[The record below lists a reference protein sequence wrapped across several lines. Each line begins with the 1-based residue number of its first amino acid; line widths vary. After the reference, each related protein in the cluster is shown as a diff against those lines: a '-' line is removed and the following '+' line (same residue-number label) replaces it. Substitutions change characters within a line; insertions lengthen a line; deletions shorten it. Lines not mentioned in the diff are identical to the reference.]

1 MSNLPAYLQQY
12 QAPDVGQTLATTLG
26 SSMPAHVSI
35 GGNRFTLV
43 DAAGNETP
51 VPTFDPKIG
60 VYLDAA
66 IIDVNSALSR
76 IYYDGPYDP
85 NAEGMRPACFS
96 DNGVGPSIAASS
108 PQAATCQP
116 DPTNTFGCRWA
127 VWGSHIN
134 ANGNKVPKC
143 QSKQKAAVLPP
154 GSNTLFLLAIPPASH
169 GPLREYVAHCK
180 GHGINIADLVTRM
193 YFTSQGVLGFSAV
206 SYIDE
211 PTAVLR
217 QAAYAEK
224 KTDALVGR
232 GDTPRPAIAAHVQ
245 QTLPPPNQFGGVP
258 PAGSPN
264 HFGALPPA
272 GAQHQVGSPA
282 YSQGAGPAAQFGP
295 AHQNVAPNGGLPN
308 VANGVFP
315 QPGQQAVYAQQVPAQ
330 QVQQPG
336 PFVPTHPVPN
346 AANHGPAIAN
356 GALPA
361 ATTSPS
367 EQPAQRRRRRT
378 QAEIAADNAAA
389 AQAGG
394 AAPQAAASPQQA
406 PFPHPGQQAQPQ
418 QAQPQ
423 QAEFG
428 IAQGQPAAANPELAT
443 MLDDF
448 FK

>member
-12 QAPDVGQTLATTLG
+12 QTPDVGQTLAATLG

-76 IYYDGPYDP
+76 IYYDNPFD
-85 NAEGMRPACFS
+85 NAAEGMRPACFS
-96 DNGVGPSIAASS
+96 DNGVGPSISAGS

-143 QSKQKAAVLPP
+143 QQKQKVALLPV
-154 GSNTLFLLAIPPASH
+154 GLNTLFLLAIPPASH
-169 GPLREYVAHCK
+169 GPLREYGAHCK
-180 GHGINIADLVTRM
+180 GHNIKIADLVTRI

-224 KTDALVGR
+224 KTDVLVGR
-232 GDTPRPAIAAHVQ
+232 GDTPRPAIAA
-245 QTLPPPNQFGGVP
+245 
-258 PAGSPN
+258 
-264 HFGALPPA
+264 
-272 GAQHQVGSPA
+272 
-282 YSQGAGPAAQFGP
+282 
-295 AHQNVAPNGGLPN
+295 
-308 VANGVFP
+308 
-315 QPGQQAVYAQQVPAQ
+315 PAQ
-330 QVQQPG
+330 QPLLPPSTPLPQNQFVPPPLPNPAQNYNGAGQSGVGPQVHQQAGNGMFPQQGADLGHAARALQSYLRHLDTAAKQQAQQPG
-336 PFVPTHPVPN
+336 PFVPTYPAPN
-346 AANHGPAIAN
+346 AASPGPAISN

-361 ATTSPS
+361 GTTSPS
-367 EQPAQRRRRRT
+367 DQPAQRRRRRT

-389 AQAGG
+389 AQPNGG
-394 AAPQAAASPQQA
+394 IQQA
-406 PFPHPGQQAQPQ
+406 PFPQPGAGQ

-428 IAQGQPAAANPELAT
+428 IAQGQPAVANPELAT

-448 FK
+448 FTEDNK

>member
-154 GSNTLFLLAIPPASH
+154 GSNTLFQRAIPPASH

-180 GHGINIADLVTRM
+180 GHGINIADLVTRI

-224 KTDALVGR
+224 KTDVLVGR
-232 GDTPRPAIAAHVQ
+232 GDTPRPATAAPAQ
-245 QTLPPPNQFGGVP
+245 QPL
-258 PAGSPN
+258 
-264 HFGALPPA
+264 LPPA
-272 GAQHQVGSPA
+272 TPLPQNQFVPPPLPNPAQN
-282 YSQGAGPAAQFGP
+282 YNGAGQSALAAPQAG
-295 AHQNVAPNGGLPN
+295 NGM
-308 VANGVFP
+308 FP
-315 QPGQQAVYAQQVPAQ
+315 QQGTQ

-336 PFVPTHPVPN
+336 PLFPAHPAPN
-346 AANHGPAIAN
+346 AASPGPAIMN

-394 AAPQAAASPQQA
+394 APQAAASPPQA
-406 PFPHPGQQAQPQ
+406 PFPHPGQ

>member
-12 QAPDVGQTLATTLG
+12 QAPDIGQTLAATLG

-85 NAEGMRPACFS
+85 NAEGMRPVCFS

-180 GHGINIADLVTRM
+180 GHNIKIADLVTRI

-224 KTDALVGR
+224 KTDVLVGR
-232 GDTPRPAIAAHVQ
+232 GDTPRPAIAA
-245 QTLPPPNQFGGVP
+245 
-258 PAGSPN
+258 PAQPA
-264 HFGALPPA
+264 ALPNPA
-272 GAQHQVGSPA
+272 QN
-282 YSQGAGPAAQFGP
+282 YNGAGQSALAAPQAG
-295 AHQNVAPNGGLPN
+295 NGM
-308 VANGVFP
+308 FP
-315 QPGQQAVYAQQVPAQ
+315 QQGTQ

-336 PFVPTHPVPN
+336 PFALTPAPN
-346 AANHGPAIAN
+346 AALLGQQQASLVP
-356 GALPA
+356 PA
-361 ATTSPS
+361 ATTSLS
-367 EQPAQRRRRRT
+367 DQPAQRRKRRT

-389 AQAGG
+389 AQPNGG
-394 AAPQAAASPQQA
+394 IQQA
-406 PFPHPGQQAQPQ
+406 PFPHPGAGQ